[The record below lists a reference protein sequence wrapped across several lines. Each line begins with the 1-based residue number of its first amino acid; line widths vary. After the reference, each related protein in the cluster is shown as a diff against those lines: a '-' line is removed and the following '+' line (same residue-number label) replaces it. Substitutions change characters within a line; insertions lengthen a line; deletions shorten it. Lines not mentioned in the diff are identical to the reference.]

1 MPLEEQGRMR
11 KLTIKDV
18 AREAGV
24 SVATASRV
32 FTNRGTV
39 RPELAERVVKASQDL
54 EYTPSATAR
63 SLRRGRSHTIGLV
76 LSDVSNPFFGKI
88 VRGIEDEVNRRGYG
102 VVIFNT
108 DNTVQREA
116 LAIQRVIEMRLDG
129 VIVSSASRER
139 QHFGRIRREGIPLV
153 FVNRE
158 PDDAA
163 DDCVVSDNVGG
174 AERGVAYLIEQGHT
188 RIAIVCAPQR
198 YSSARRRQMGYHRAL
213 VEAGL
218 PLLKELIVEAGDTT
232 FESGL
237 QSVQELLGQ
246 PSPPTAIFVTNNN
259 LTLGVVT
266 GLRRAGL
273 CIPEEVAVLGF
284 DNPEWAS
291 LFGLSAVMQSTY
303 ELGVNAALLLIKR
316 MEGFQG
322 EPQRIVL
329 ETELV
334 IRSSAGPQRQDNGRG
349 ELIAPLS
356 GGSAN

>member
-1 MPLEEQGRMR
+1 
-11 KLTIKDV
+11 
-18 AREAGV
+18 
-24 SVATASRV
+24 
-32 FTNRGTV
+32 
-39 RPELAERVVKASQDL
+39 
-54 EYTPSATAR
+54 
-63 SLRRGRSHTIGLV
+63 
-76 LSDVSNPFFGKI
+76 
-88 VRGIEDEVNRRGYG
+88 
-102 VVIFNT
+102 
-108 DNTVQREA
+108 
-116 LAIQRVIEMRLDG
+116 
-129 VIVSSASRER
+129 
-139 QHFGRIRREGIPLV
+139 
-153 FVNRE
+153 
-158 PDDAA
+158 
-163 DDCVVSDNVGG
+163 
-174 AERGVAYLIEQGHT
+174 
-188 RIAIVCAPQR
+188 
-198 YSSARRRQMGYHRAL
+198 MGYHRAL